1 MGSKHWAPGDLLFL
15 GGNGAGAV
23 GKRMSPKRER
33 NAEIGDWGPWRKAVP
48 PMPPTCTSALLL
60 SSDVILHESINSRK
74 LFLRPYSPSEQV
86 RGSSAPTTLQ
96 SCCHIPSFWPWW
108 LRCARNSSA
117 SFRLNINWVHPAHRL
132 PSLVPQMTLLV
143 FGLINL
149 IKVFPFPQRSISHL
163 DLTGHQG
170 TEAKKQQK
178 TSIYPPTKLPFP
190 PETAGW
196 QRYCLLSF
204 WFL

>member
-15 GGNGAGAV
+15 GGDGTGAV
-23 GKRMSPKRER
+23 GKRMSSERER
-33 NAEIGDWGPWRKAVP
+33 NAETGDWGPWRKAVP
-48 PMPPTCTSALLL
+48 PCHQLVPLPCSCLPMSSFMSLLIL
-60 SSDVILHESINSRK
+60 ESSSWGPIYLG
-74 LFLRPYSPSEQV
+74 EQV

-96 SCCHIPSFWPWW
+96 SWCHIPSFWPWW

-117 SFRLNINWVHPAHRL
+117 SFWVEYKLGSPC
-132 PSLVPQMTLLV
+132 PQAPHLGATNDCLV

-170 TEAKKQQK
+170 TEAKKQHK
-178 TSIYPPTKLPFP
+178 TSIYLPTKLPFP